1 MFCVGVSEEEHCVH
15 AQAESQEGNDLGRAR
30 VEGQTQEG
38 AKSEAA
44 GNCEGDQEDSGET
57 ERGLRSNH
65 VAPTEQ
71 SESGVYKLK
80 RKKSN
85 NFTISRKNTR
95 KQKHI

>member
-1 MFCVGVSEEEHCVH
+1 MRRNIASTPRP
-15 AQAESQEGNDLGRAR
+15 RAKK
-30 VEGQTQEG
+30 GTQEG

-80 RKKSN
+80 RKKFN